1 MAKTTKPPHRITP
14 TTDRT
19 VPHAIGQQAAFA
31 QALAYKGNVPLRSF
45 IGWVLLVVLGAAIVG
60 FLLAQMLITQRQ
72 NQLIDE
78 TATRVALQAQARANV
93 VAEWLQGEV
102 KVADNLAGTQLV
114 RLFVAEMSRTP
125 ESPAVQTELGEA
137 LEAQTPYMQQVMKDF
152 AIRQGAEAVH
162 VITPNAQSVAGHGPL
177 PSTLAG
183 MPEALKQVV
192 ADGQGKILA
201 LRTGQTK
208 TKDGDPTVVLD
219 MLRPIFQPSQEGT
232 DTPVVGVLWVSLPVG
247 SRLAGLVSVTPLDRA
262 GERTALLQVV
272 NAQAQLVGQSM
283 LVGVNRPMS
292 AIESQLNGGRAI
304 TLSVVDGLK
313 TFATLKPIQVTGLAT
328 PYYILQEYQAKPAL
342 AMMALYKPGLYAI
355 VGLATAV
362 LAGLMLAQTL
372 HLMGQRNATRVKLL
386 GQTMDALVRM
396 VEARDPYLSGH
407 HARLA
412 RVVIKIGNSM
422 NLPVGERAVLYYAAQ
437 LSAVGRLLVP
447 RDLLAKKGKLTVLER
462 KELEGHVQRA
472 QDVLGALEFD
482 LPVVPVIRQM
492 YERVD
497 GSGHP
502 LGLKGPEIHRMAK
515 VLGAADAFCALTSE
529 RSHRTALTHQDALE
543 IMSKGGFDKEV
554 LATLKKVSA

>member
-1 MAKTTKPPHRITP
+1 MAKTVKPEKITP

-19 VPHAIGQQAAFA
+19 VPQSIGQHAAFA
-31 QALAYKGNVPLRSF
+31 QALAYKGNVPLKSF
-45 IGWVLLVVLGAAIVG
+45 LGWVMLVVLGAAIIG
-60 FLLAQMLITQRQ
+60 FMLAQMLITQRQ

-78 TATRVALQAQARANV
+78 TATRVALQAQARAGV
-93 VAEWLQGEV
+93 VTEWLQGEM
-102 KVADNLAGTQLV
+102 KVTDNLAGTQLV
-114 RLFVAEMSRTP
+114 RLYVAEMTRASNTA
-125 ESPAVQTELGEA
+125 PAEADLGDA
-137 LEAQTPYMQQVMKDF
+137 LRAQTPYMQQLLREF
-152 AIRQGAEAVH
+152 TARQGAETIHLIA
-162 VITPNAQSVAGHGPL
+162 PNGQSIVGNGPL
-177 PSTLAG
+177 PGALKTT
-183 MPEALKQVV
+183 PEALRQVV
-192 ADGQGKILA
+192 ADGVGKVLP

-208 TKDGDPTVVLD
+208 TKDGEPTVVID
-219 MLRPIFQPSQEGT
+219 VLRPVFQPSQEGT

-247 SRLAGLVSVTPLDRA
+247 GKLAGLVSVTPLDRP
-262 GERTALLQVV
+262 GERTALIQDYNGQVS
-272 NAQAQLVGQSM
+272 LVGQNM
-283 LVGVNRPMS
+283 LAPISKPLS
-292 AIESQLNGGRAI
+292 AIQSQLNAGRAM

-313 TFATLKPIQVTGLAT
+313 TFATLQPIRAQGLTT

-342 AMMALYKPGLYAI
+342 SMMALYKPGLYAI

-362 LAGLMLAQTL
+362 LAGLMLALTV

-412 RVVIKIGNSM
+412 RTVIKIGNTM
-422 NLPVGERAVLYYAAQ
+422 KLPVGERAVLYYAAQ
-437 LSAVGRLLVP
+437 MSAVGRLLVP
-447 RDLLAKKGKLTVLER
+447 RDLLAKKGKLTTQER

-502 LGLKGPEIHRMAK
+502 LGLKGTEIHRMAK
-515 VLGAADAFCALTSE
+515 VLGAADAFCALTAE
-529 RSHRTALTHQDALE
+529 RSHRTALTAEDALE
-543 IMSKGGFDKEV
+543 TMSKGGFDKEV
-554 LATLKKVSA
+554 LSVLKKVAS